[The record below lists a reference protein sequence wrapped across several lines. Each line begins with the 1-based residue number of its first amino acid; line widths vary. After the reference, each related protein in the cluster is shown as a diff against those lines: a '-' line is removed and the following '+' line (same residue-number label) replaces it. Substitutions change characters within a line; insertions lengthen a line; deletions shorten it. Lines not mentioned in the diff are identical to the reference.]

1 MLQGEHEL
9 EVRNMNRNDLQRV
22 SRLRIKEAR
31 VLLKEGCFLGAY
43 YLLGYAV
50 ECALKARIAKQIKR
64 HDFPDRKLI
73 NDSYTHDLGKLL
85 RLSGLEIELQE
96 ETKNNRSLEVN
107 WAVIKDWSEESRYF
121 TDIPKSTAT
130 DLYSAV
136 MGRKDGFLSWVKK
149 RW

>member
-1 MLQGEHEL
+1 
-9 EVRNMNRNDLQRV
+9 MNRNDLQRI

-50 ECALKARIAKQIKR
+50 ECALKASIAKQIKR

-73 NDSYTHDLGKLL
+73 NDSYTHDLSKLL
-85 RLSGLEIELQE
+85 RLSGLEIKFQKQI
-96 ETKNNRSLEVN
+96 KNNRSLEVN

-121 TDIPKSTAT
+121 TDIPKNSAT

-136 MGRKDGFLSWVKK
+136 MGRRNGFLSWVKK
-149 RW
+149 LW

>member
-9 EVRNMNRNDLQRV
+9 EVRNMNRNDLQRI

-73 NDSYTHDLGKLL
+73 HDSYTHDLSKLL
-85 RLSGLEIELQE
+85 TLSGLEIEFQKQI
-96 ETKNNRSLEVN
+96 KNNRSLEVN
-107 WAVIKDWSEESRYF
+107 WAVVKDWSEESRYL
-121 TDIPKSTAT
+121 TDILKSKAT